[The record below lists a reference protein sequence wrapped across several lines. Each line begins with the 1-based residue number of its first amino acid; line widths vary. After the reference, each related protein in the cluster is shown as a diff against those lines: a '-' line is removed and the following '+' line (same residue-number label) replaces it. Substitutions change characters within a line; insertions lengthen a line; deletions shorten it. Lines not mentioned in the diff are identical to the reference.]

1 MNMIDQGIIRRGRP
15 YNLAI
20 RDRILRILE
29 ELLIATPQWIKDK
42 YEMNFNVPISWG
54 TVHNR
59 LAELVK
65 ESKVFETVIT
75 PRQNLKGQMRMRINK
90 IYSLKPLGQNISG

>member
-1 MNMIDQGIIRRGRP
+1 MNIVDQGIIRRGRP
-15 YNLAI
+15 YNLVI
-20 RDRILRILE
+20 RERILRILK

-42 YEMNFNVPISWG
+42 YETDFNVPISWG

-59 LAELVK
+59 LSELVK

-75 PRQNLKGQMRMRINK
+75 PGQNLKGKIRMRINK
-90 IYSLKPLGQNISG
+90 IYCFKPLVQNISV